1 MNLNELAPGETGVI
15 IEVDKSALLIRL
27 CDLGLI
33 EYTPVECLFR
43 APLGGLSAY
52 LIRGGAIALRDND
65 AARITIEKQVDST
78 AVKLSDKCKH
88 SLKQREVYYE

>member
-15 IEVDKSALLIRL
+15 IEVDKSALSIRL

-33 EYTPVECLFR
+33 EYTPVECLYR

-52 LIRGGAIALRDND
+52 LIRGGAIALRDDD

>member
-15 IEVDKSALLIRL
+15 IEVDKSALMIRL

-43 APLGGLSAY
+43 APLGGLSAC
-52 LIRGGAIALRDND
+52 LIRGGAIALRDDD

-88 SLKQREVYYE
+88 SLKRREVYYE

>member
-1 MNLNELAPGETGVI
+1 MNLNELAPCETGVI
-15 IEVDKSALLIRL
+15 IEVDKSALMIRL

-52 LIRGGAIALRDND
+52 LIRGGAIALRDDD

-78 AVKLSDKCKH
+78 VVKLSDKCKH

>member
-1 MNLNELAPGETGVI
+1 MNLNELAPGENGVI
-15 IEVDKSALLIRL
+15 IEVDKSALMIRL

-52 LIRGGAIALRDND
+52 LIRGGAIALRDDD
-65 AARITIEKQVDST
+65 AARITIEKQADST
-78 AVKLSDKCKH
+78 VVRLSNKCKH
-88 SLKQREVYYE
+88 SLKRREVYYE

>member
-33 EYTPVECLFR
+33 EYTPVECLYR

-52 LIRGGAIALRDND
+52 LIRGGAIALRDDD

>member
-1 MNLNELAPGETGVI
+1 MNLNELTPGETGVI

-52 LIRGGAIALRDND
+52 LIRGGAIALRDDD

-88 SLKQREVYYE
+88 SLKRREVYYE

>member
-15 IEVDKSALLIRL
+15 IEVDKSALSIRL

-43 APLGGLSAY
+43 AQLGGLSAY
-52 LIRGGAIALRDND
+52 LIRGGAIALRDDD

>member
-33 EYTPVECLFR
+33 EYTPVECLYR

-52 LIRGGAIALRDND
+52 LIRGGAIALRDDD
-65 AARITIEKQVDST
+65 AARITIERQTDST

-88 SLKQREVYYE
+88 SLKRREVYYE

>member
-52 LIRGGAIALRDND
+52 LIRGGAIALRDDD

>member
-33 EYTPVECLFR
+33 EYTPVECLYR

-52 LIRGGAIALRDND
+52 LIRGGAIALRDDD

-88 SLKQREVYYE
+88 SLKRREVYYE

>member
-15 IEVDKSALLIRL
+15 IEVDKSALMIRL

-52 LIRGGAIALRDND
+52 LIRGGAIALRDDD
-65 AARITIEKQVDST
+65 AARITIEKQADST
-78 AVKLSDKCKH
+78 VVKSGGKCKH
-88 SLKQREVYYE
+88 SQSRREVYYE

>member
-33 EYTPVECLFR
+33 EYTPVECLSR

-52 LIRGGAIALRDND
+52 LIRGGAIALRDDD

-88 SLKQREVYYE
+88 SLKRREVYYE

>member
-1 MNLNELAPGETGVI
+1 MNLNELTPGETGVI

-52 LIRGGAIALRDND
+52 LIRGGAIALSDDD

-88 SLKQREVYYE
+88 SLKRREVYYE

>member
-15 IEVDKSALLIRL
+15 IEVDKSALMIRL

-33 EYTPVECLFR
+33 EYTPVECLYR

-52 LIRGGAIALRDND
+52 LIRGGAIALRDDD
-65 AARITIEKQVDST
+65 AAQITIEKQGDST

-88 SLKQREVYYE
+88 SLKRREVYYE